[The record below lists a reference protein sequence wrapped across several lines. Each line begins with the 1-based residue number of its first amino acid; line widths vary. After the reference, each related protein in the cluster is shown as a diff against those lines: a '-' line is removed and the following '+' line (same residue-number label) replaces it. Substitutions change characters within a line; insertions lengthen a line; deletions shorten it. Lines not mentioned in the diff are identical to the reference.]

1 LDKDLL
7 VPHLMTAALTPNVT
21 TRREKV
27 SFLSM
32 GQRIQALLQLPAEEE
47 EAPYPVLIVSHGAG
61 EFKEN
66 YIELAEYL
74 AHRGIA
80 TLMLDMHGHGESEG
94 PEYCIQMKE
103 WVSDIRAALN
113 FTEQRVDLDNHRV
126 AAFGLSSGG
135 TAILET
141 AVVDSR
147 LKALVALDATVMDTL
162 PFGVSVLMR
171 SLSALGRLK
180 RLLTG
185 KHLRISLISMLDGLK
200 LASDPE
206 INKRLQKDPGKL
218 RAFASFPLPGAS
230 QAFIVDT
237 IKRVDRIQA
246 PTLVIWGEDDELDP
260 ISTAHRLHD
269 SLKCV
274 KGLEIV
280 PGNGHVGHLDRH
292 RERVFELTA
301 NWLRKHLG

>member
-1 LDKDLL
+1 
-7 VPHLMTAALTPNVT
+7 MTAALTPTTT

-47 EAPYPVLIVSHGAG
+47 ESPHPVLIVSHGAG

-103 WVSDIRAALN
+103 WVSDIKAAIN
-113 FTEQRVDLDNHRV
+113 FIEQRVDLDNHRV
-126 AAFGLSSGG
+126 GAFGLSSGG
-135 TAILET
+135 TAILEA

-171 SLSALGRLK
+171 SLSALGSVK

-206 INKRLQKDPGKL
+206 INKKLQRDPGKL
-218 RAFASFPLPGAS
+218 RAFAGFPLPGAS
-230 QAFIVDT
+230 QAFIVNT
-237 IKRVDRIQA
+237 IKRVDRIKA

-280 PGNGHVGHLDRH
+280 AGNGHVGHLDRN

-301 NWLRKHLG
+301 NWLRKHLA